1 MAEVDGEKLICRTIR
16 LITQISPNSEI
27 IVTSHNPNYEFK
39 NCRRYEPKN
48 NVLEI
53 DRFTEEL
60 IEDNVCFLY
69 GDTFYTQNS
78 MEKIIKTEGSGTLF
92 FGNSKSIVAV
102 KVFDSDEFRFHVNR
116 VRNLFLEGKIKSC
129 KGWQVYQSFQNQDMR
144 SLPLITDEFIL
155 LDNETT
161 DINTP
166 EDYNKL
172 V

>member
-1 MAEVDGEKLICRTIR
+1 MVVVSDI
-16 LITQISPNSEI
+16 
-27 IVTSHNPNYEFK
+27 
-39 NCRRYEPKN
+39 
-48 NVLEI
+48 
-53 DRFTEEL
+53 
-60 IEDNVCFLY
+60 
-69 GDTFYTQNS
+69 
-78 MEKIIKTEGSGTLF
+78 
-92 FGNSKSIVAV
+92 IVAV